1 MLDVLI
7 KAGEVVD
14 GSGGPRRRA
23 DVGIRD
29 GRVVEIGGIDEK
41 GRRTIDAEGCVVAPG
56 FVDVH
61 THLDVQGFWDST
73 LSPSPLHGV
82 TTVIGGNCGF
92 TVAPLSPS
100 EADFLMRM
108 LARVEG
114 MPLIALEQGVPWDWK
129 TTAEYFDRLPPLA
142 VNAGFMVGHSAIRR
156 VVMGEQASERAA
168 KEDELE
174 AMRHLLRDGLSAGA
188 LGFSSTWSSTHND
201 ANGVPVPSR
210 WADGEELIALAA
222 ECRQFPGTSLEFLP
236 EISRAEF
243 SEHNVDVMTRM
254 SVQAQ
259 RPLNW
264 NVLTVTARS
273 LPAALAKLGAS
284 DTARQHGAKVVAL
297 TMPMTIVARFSF
309 ATGFVLDALPGWDE
323 FIALPPEERLRRLH
337 DPAERRRL
345 DDLAQQP
352 GPFRHVARWDDKV
365 IVETFAAENKRYEG
379 RTVGQIA
386 AEQGKEAFDALA
398 DIVCADELRT
408 LFTNPPPVETAEDW
422 QARAQIW
429 QDPRAVIG
437 ASDAGAHLD
446 FLGTFNYTTT
456 LLQQG
461 VREQQAIP
469 LEQAVRLLTDVPARL
484 YGLRDRG
491 RLAEGALA
499 DVVIFD
505 ETAVGT
511 GPLAMRTDLPGDAGR
526 LYASAT
532 GIKHVLVNGSP
543 IVEGEAFTDARP
555 GTLLRSGRDTVT
567 PSID

>member
-1 MLDVLI
+1 MLDLVI
-7 KAGEVVD
+7 KGGEVVD

-23 DVGIRD
+23 DVGIQD
-29 GRVVEIGGIDEK
+29 GRVVEIGDIDDH

-61 THLDVQGFWDST
+61 THLDVQCFWDST

-114 MPLIALEQGVPWDWK
+114 MPLTTLERGVPWDWK
-129 TTAEYFDRLPPLA
+129 STAEYFDRLPPLA
-142 VNAGFMVGHSAIRR
+142 VNAGFMVGHSAVRR
-156 VVMGEQASERAA
+156 VVMGEEASERTAT
-168 KEDELE
+168 EDELD
-174 AMRHLLRDGLSAGA
+174 AMRRLVREGLAAGA
-188 LGFSSTWSSTHND
+188 MGFSSTWSSTHND

-236 EISRAEF
+236 EIAKAEF
-243 SEHNVDVMTRM
+243 NQHNVDVMTRM
-254 SVQAQ
+254 SLEAQ

-273 LPAALAKLGAS
+273 LPGALAKLSAS
-284 DTARQHGAKVVAL
+284 DAARQRGAKVVAL
-297 TMPMTIVARFSF
+297 TMPMTIMARFSF
-309 ATGFVLDALPGWDE
+309 ATGFILDALPGWDD
-323 FIALPPEERLRRLH
+323 FIALPPEQRLHRLR

-345 DDLAQQP
+345 NDLAQQP
-352 GPFRHVARWDDKV
+352 GPFRHVARWDEKV
-365 IVETFAAENKRYEG
+365 IAETFAPQNKGFEG

-386 AEQGKEAFDALA
+386 DEQGKDPFDALA

-408 LFTNPPPVETAEDW
+408 LFTSSPPVETAEDW
-422 QARAQIW
+422 QARAQVW
-429 QDPRAVIG
+429 RDPRAVIG

-456 LLQQG
+456 LLQEG
-461 VREQQAIP
+461 VREHQAIT
-469 LEQAVRLLTDVPARL
+469 LEEAVRLLTDVPARL

-491 RLAEGALA
+491 RLAEGCLA
-499 DVVIFD
+499 DVVVFD
-505 ETAVGT
+505 ETTVGSS
-511 GPLAMRTDLPGDAGR
+511 PLAMRTDLPGDASR

-532 GIKHVLVNGSP
+532 GIKHVLVNGTQ
-543 IVEGEAFTDARP
+543 IVEGDAFTDARP

-567 PSID
+567 PAID